1 MTADFFVSGDEGC
14 AVLCGEVLAAHGI
27 DVGTHGYLE
36 SDVPIGEGVFV
47 GDGSGSD
54 YSYSHVVTLIIMRVH
69 R

>member
-1 MTADFFVSGDEGC
+1 MKMFAMAIANRKDAET
-14 AVLCGEVLAAHGI
+14 
-27 DVGTHGYLE
+27 
-36 SDVPIGEGVFV
+36 DVPISEGVFV